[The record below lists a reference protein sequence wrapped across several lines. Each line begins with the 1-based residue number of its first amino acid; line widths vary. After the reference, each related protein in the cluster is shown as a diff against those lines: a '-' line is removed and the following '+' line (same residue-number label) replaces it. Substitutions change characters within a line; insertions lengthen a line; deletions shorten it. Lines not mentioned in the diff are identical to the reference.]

1 MFFFWANKKNVVIVF
16 LLIFWY
22 FRFMKNEK
30 SLVIFDMDGT
40 ILNTLQDLAD
50 SCNYILQQYQM
61 PLRTVEEIRF
71 FVGNG
76 IPKLIQR
83 AFPKNTDEK
92 LLQNA
97 LKDYIEYY
105 EKNACV
111 KTCPYEG
118 IVDLLQTLKQKG
130 FLLAVNTNKVN
141 EAANILCNQFF
152 PNIFDFVLGSSKDFP
167 TKPNPQGVYK
177 ILENLNNSLIKT
189 NEVIELKNVI
199 FVGDSDVDIQ
209 TGLNAGVTAFGVAWG
224 FRGKDFL
231 LKRGAKKV
239 AKDTQEL
246 LEMICLNQNIKGE
259 FKNEE

>member
-22 FRFMKNEK
+22 FRLMKNEK
-30 SLVIFDMDGT
+30 LLVIFDMDGT

-141 EAANILCNQFF
+141 EAANILCNKFF
-152 PNIFDFVLGSSKDFP
+152 PDIFDFVLGSSKDLP
-167 TKPNPQGVYK
+167 TKPNPEGVFRIIRNIEETALKNNPEK
-177 ILENLNNSLIKT
+177 INLNN
-189 NEVIELKNVI
+189 VF

-209 TGLNAGVTAFGVAWG
+209 TGRNAGVGTVIGVDWG
-224 FRGKDFL
+224 FRGTDFL
-231 LKRGAKKV
+231 LKHGANVV
-239 AKDTQEL
+239 AKNPEEL
-246 LEMICLNQNIKGE
+246 FEIIMKKINGE
-259 FKNEE
+259 K